1 MHPRTMPGASHERSP
16 LIQHE
21 EAGHNKQLLE
31 FSKDDDENPR
41 KWSKWK
47 KLGNIALWLVC
58 FVIIVSEVV
67 VIDMEPVLS
76 PLASSMFAPG
86 VQQIAESLNTTE
98 TSVIACQAGF
108 VVMLGVGPLL
118 LAPLS
123 ETFGRKPLYLICFTI
138 FTLLQIPTALSPNI
152 AVLITFRTIAGF
164 FGSVSIANGGGTI
177 SDMYEPSERAGI
189 FGWYLLGPLLG
200 PTIGPLL
207 GGIILENLDWPW
219 LFWIMLMI
227 CGVVVLGTYFLL
239 HETYVPVLLSSRK
252 KELEESSDVEFYYEG
267 EDTRPFS
274 SKVFQ
279 SVQRPLRILFTQPI
293 VLTMAAYQALIF
305 ATTYSLYT
313 QFSSIYGGD
322 YGFSTIEIGL
332 TYLAPGLGFLSAVWF
347 LVPRID
353 NVFNYLTKKNN
364 GESKPE
370 YRLPLANVGSV
381 LLPISLFVFAW
392 TVEYH
397 VHWAVTLVATFFYGI
412 GQVAIFNSVQNY
424 YIDAFEK
431 YAASAIAAGAF
442 FRSVIGGVVPLIT
455 PSILDAVGV
464 GWGISIFAFMAI
476 ALAPSP
482 ALFYYYGGWL
492 RQRFAIDL

>member
-1 MHPRTMPGASHERSP
+1 
-16 LIQHE
+16 
-21 EAGHNKQLLE
+21 
-31 FSKDDDENPR
+31 
-41 KWSKWK
+41 
-47 KLGNIALWLVC
+47 
-58 FVIIVSEVV
+58 
-67 VIDMEPVLS
+67 
-76 PLASSMFAPG
+76 
-86 VQQIAESLNTTE
+86 
-98 TSVIACQAGF
+98 
-108 VVMLGVGPLL
+108 
-118 LAPLS
+118 
-123 ETFGRKPLYLICFTI
+123 
-138 FTLLQIPTALSPNI
+138 
-152 AVLITFRTIAGF
+152 
-164 FGSVSIANGGGTI
+164 
-177 SDMYEPSERAGI
+177 MYEPSERAGI

-207 GGIILENLDWPW
+207 GGIILENLNWPW
-219 LFWIMLMI
+219 LFWIMLII
-227 CGVVVLGTYFLL
+227 CGVIVIGAYFLL

-274 SKVFQ
+274 SKVSQ

-322 YGFSTIEIGL
+322 YGFSTVQIGL

-370 YRLPLANVGSV
+370 YRLPLANVGSI
-381 LLPISLFVFAW
+381 LLPITLFMFAW

-397 VHWAVTLVATFFYGI
+397 VHWAVTLLATFFYGI

-442 FRSVIGGVVPLIT
+442 FRSVVGGVVPLIT

-464 GWGISIFAFMAI
+464 GWGISIFAFLAI
-476 ALAPSP
+476 VLAPSP